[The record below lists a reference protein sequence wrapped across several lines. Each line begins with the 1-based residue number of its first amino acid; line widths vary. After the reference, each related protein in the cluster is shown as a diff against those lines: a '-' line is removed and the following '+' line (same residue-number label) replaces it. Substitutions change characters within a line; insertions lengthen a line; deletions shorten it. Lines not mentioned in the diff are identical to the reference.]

1 MLEEIRGYVDEL
13 FCSGKHQDLP
23 RLLHIPDMEPETIT
37 DGYLYRFPMVN
48 RADGT
53 NVNLNVFADIG
64 GLGGKLW
71 EQEVRSLI
79 RFSGSEHPAIPE
91 IFDGDV
97 RECSGRKSIG
107 YVITSRKEAL
117 LDCPEVLV
125 ALRSD
130 PLWTIRQIAVLADGL
145 ALMHRHGFFHRS
157 LSAGAIEVERGI
169 EPADRSLRLARFEMS
184 TFQSNLL
191 RWMVQSAGEPG
202 AADISRMLPRDRLA
216 LAALPPERL
225 AWLFADAHGEE
236 AGLQAQPRD
245 DGVLELPD
253 YPQGDVYSL
262 GVLGFQWL
270 VDQIGEAHLEQAFP
284 RRPGSGDAYEQ
295 TLSASGWH
303 AFHRW
308 MAERIRTYGQLPV
321 RLRVLLGRMVS
332 EHWRNRPT
340 AAEVH
345 DEIVALYD
353 ALAAEIGQAQPDQ
366 EHIVAIMPERFDTTF
381 WRWGWLAYAPGTQD
395 GLEELQEFIRDD
407 LEGGFLE
414 YCPDGFARIERGG
427 DPDKEFATYVL
438 RGRRAAY
445 FACEFVD
452 YRSQTL
458 VPQVLLVKYVLDWSD
473 SRARFY
479 PEAPFQRRL
488 PPVAIYGWKSDI
500 LRPSMAAAFPAWTP
514 MLGQVRQDV
523 ARPAAHAE
531 MDEALQWLLD
541 VQRVE
546 MDARQ
551 YAFRRSQGSPS
562 VGKVELEFDSY
573 RDADRIASNPL
584 LTLYASDKGRRPA
597 FDEFFPAL
605 ESRNFGGYV
614 SWWPS
619 DGKGRPLRDRG
630 RTGSGTDVERLG
642 PNRIQIRTAPGV
654 VVPEEGWL
662 EPDEDGL
669 NRLTHDR
676 QARAREELMERPVLL
691 GALTKRRAF
700 FSPLARWEGV
710 DHAFDPVD
718 SGGPVPALQ
727 GLTSRTVL
735 SDFLNSWPLY
745 ALQGPPGTGKTTI
758 AARAIRA
765 TLARFPATR
774 ILVAAQSHYAL
785 DHLAATI
792 HRWRP
797 SKDVIAVRVVSEH
810 REHRIAHADVEK
822 LLPSKLTKETVKDI
836 KDACASRVR
845 WEPNSGLKEVAQAW
859 GDCAED
865 SELEIRERLLR
876 GANVVFTTCAGA
888 TPNAV
893 GAGGD
898 FDWVIIEEAAKA
910 WPTELMIPLVRGQR
924 WALLGDHQQLP
935 AYRRR
940 EVGDFL
946 KECALSAE
954 PSLRRAG
961 EKAKRFEE
969 VFDLFARFFTL
980 HPPVAGTPRASTK
993 AVRNATGRLVTQYRM
1008 AEPIA
1013 DLVSSAFY
1021 EGVLE
1026 TAPNLTREHGLAS
1039 PPALEGKS
1047 LVWLDTSE
1055 LKGCYEERQWK
1066 NRGEARVVRAL
1077 LEKMVPQLRKQLGGP
1092 QRERQ
1097 LAILSPYRQQNELLE
1112 RELNNAGLL
1121 KELSGLVHTVDAFQG
1136 READI
1141 VVVSLVRDSHL
1152 EQATV
1157 TERLGHLIDQQRIN
1171 VLFSR
1176 ARALLVLVGDLEHFR
1191 GAAELAS
1198 RGGDR
1203 TAENARGAFWR
1214 TICEHV
1220 RGRVADARRIVR
1232 ADDAEGALHE

>member
-13 FCSGKHQDLP
+13 FSSGKHQDLP
-23 RLLHIPDMEPETIT
+23 RLLHIPDMEPDTIT

-48 RADGT
+48 VDDGT

-64 GLGGKLW
+64 DLGGKLW

-79 RFSGSEHPAIPE
+79 RFSGSEHPAIPD

-97 RECSGRKSIG
+97 RACSGGKSIG

-117 LDCPEVLV
+117 LDCPEVL
-125 ALRSD
+125 ATLRTD
-130 PLWTIRQIAVLADGL
+130 PLWTIRQIATLADGL

-157 LSAGAIEVERGI
+157 LSAETIEVERGMD
-169 EPADRSLRLARFEMS
+169 PGDRSLLLARFEMS
-184 TFQSNLL
+184 TFQSNLM
-191 RWMVQSAGEPG
+191 RWMVQSAGG
-202 AADISRMLPRDRLA
+202 LTAADTSRMLPRDRLA
-216 LAALPPERL
+216 LAAIPPERL
-225 AWLFADAHGEE
+225 SWLIADARGEE
-236 AGLQAQPRD
+236 AGLQAQPLG

-253 YPQGDVYSL
+253 HPQGDVYSL
-262 GVLGFQWL
+262 GVLAFQWL

-284 RRPGSGDAYEQ
+284 RRPSSGDGDEQ

-308 MAERIRTYGQLPV
+308 MAERIQTHGQLPV
-321 RLRVLLGRMVS
+321 RFRILLGRMVS

-345 DEIVALYD
+345 DEIIALYD
-353 ALAAEIGQAQPDQ
+353 ALAAEIGQAQPDRK
-366 EHIVAIMPERFDTTF
+366 HIVAIMPERFDTTF
-381 WRWGWLAYAPGTQD
+381 SRWGWMAYAPGTPD
-395 GLEELQEFIRDD
+395 GFEELQEFIRDD

-445 FACEFVD
+445 FACEFAD
-452 YRSQTL
+452 YRSQSL

-473 SRARFY
+473 ARARFY
-479 PEAPFQRRL
+479 PKAFFQRRL
-488 PPVAIYGWKSDI
+488 PPLAIYGWKSDL

-514 MLGQVRQDV
+514 LLDQVRQDV

-531 MDEALQWLLD
+531 MDEALQWLLH

-551 YAFRRSQGSPS
+551 YAFRRSPGSPS

-573 RDADRIASNPL
+573 RDADRIASLPL

-597 FDEFFPAL
+597 FDEFFSTL

-614 SWWPS
+614 RWWPS
-619 DGKGRPLRDRG
+619 DDKGRPQRDRG

-642 PNRIQIRTAPGV
+642 PNRIQIRTAPGEM
-654 VVPEEGWL
+654 VPESGWL

-676 QARAREELMERPVLL
+676 QSRACEELMERPVLL

-710 DHAFDPVD
+710 DQAFDAVD
-718 SGGPVPALQ
+718 DGETVPALQ
-727 GLTSRTVL
+727 GVTSRTVL

-765 TLARFPATR
+765 TLARFPASR

-792 HRWRP
+792 DRWRP
-797 SKDVIAVRVVSEH
+797 NKDIIAVRVVSEH
-810 REHRIAHADVEK
+810 RQHRIAHPAVEK
-822 LLPSKLTKETVKDI
+822 LLPSKLTEQTVMDI
-836 KDACASRVR
+836 KDGYTSRVGC
-845 WEPNSGLKEVAQAW
+845 EPTAGLEEVAQAW
-859 GDCAED
+859 RDCAAD
-865 SELEIRERLLR
+865 SELEIRERILR
-876 GANVVFTTCAGA
+876 GANVVFATCAGA
-888 TPNAV
+888 TANAV
-893 GAGGD
+893 GMGGD

-940 EVGDFL
+940 EVSDFL

-980 HPPVAGTPRASTK
+980 HPPVAATPRARTK
-993 AVRNATGRLVTQYRM
+993 SVRNATGRLVTQYRM

-1013 DLVSSAFY
+1013 GLVSSAFY

-1026 TAPNLTREHGLAS
+1026 TAPNLTREHGLATPS
-1039 PPALEGKS
+1039 ALEGKS
-1047 LVWLDTSE
+1047 LVWIDTSE
-1055 LKGCYEERQWK
+1055 VKGCFEERQWK
-1066 NRGEARVVRAL
+1066 NRGEARVVSAL
-1077 LEKMVPQLRKQLGGP
+1077 LKKMVPQLRKQLGGP

-1097 LAILSPYRQQNELLE
+1097 LAILSPYRQQNEVLE
-1112 RELNNAGLL
+1112 REFNNSGLL
-1121 KELSGLVHTVDAFQG
+1121 GELKGLVHTVDSFQG

-1141 VVVSLVRDSHL
+1141 VVVSLVRDSNL
-1152 EQATV
+1152 EQSTV
-1157 TERLGHLIDQQRIN
+1157 TALLGHLIDQQRIN
-1171 VLFSR
+1171 VLLSR

-1191 GAAELAS
+1191 GAADLAL
-1198 RGGDR
+1198 RGGDG
-1203 TAENARGAFWR
+1203 TAGDARGAFWR

-1220 RGRVADARRIVR
+1220 RGRVTDARRIVR
-1232 ADDAEGALHE
+1232 EEATEGALHE